1 MKCSLEPNT
10 GLFRFL
16 PRKSGK
22 VRKHR
27 GHQVAVMGVGRRQ
40 AGGIQVE
47 HVTRLGH
54 RLEPRGG
61 RCGED
66 LDLTTPRLSRSTFA
80 SASSSAITRRIS
92 VAFCAAMPRCL
103 SNSIGLSVTRRT
115 RIDTLRVGQIDR
127 TDRDHLHRGSLRRRA
142 GHHDH
147 GGDPP
152 EARKRKAFDHLLVGD
167 DFVSSRCELPV
178 DTLDAEGMPE
188 MNRFP
193 SRARGHAGS
202 PANLRAKS

>member
-1 MKCSLEPNT
+1 MRRGSRFDNALLVT
-10 GLFRFL
+10 QQLRIGLDFGDYATDIGGFL
-16 PRKSGK
+16 
-22 VRKHR
+22 
-27 GHQVAVMGVGRRQ
+27 RR
-40 AGGIQVE
+40 
-47 HVTRLGH
+47 H
-54 RLEPRGG
+54 
-61 RCGED
+61 
-66 LDLTTPRLSRSTFA
+66 
-80 SASSSAITRRIS
+80 
-92 VAFCAAMPRCL
+92 AAMFVELDRV
-103 SNSIGLSVTRRT
+103 SVTRRT
-115 RIDTLRVGQIDR
+115 RIDALRVGQIDR

-167 DFVSSRCELPV
+167 DFVSSRCELSV
-178 DTLDAEGMPE
+178 DPLDAEGMPE